1 MKVFTCIIFSFIL
14 LFLFSA
20 GAISQNSKNI
30 QLLDNWFQDS
40 LLTSNAY
47 KVRFSDCFGF
57 VANGKEYGI
66 IGSTEG
72 SHFFE
77 LSDANKLVS
86 KGTIQ
91 GKYQSALVVHREYAK
106 YKNYIYA
113 VCDEG
118 SSSLQIIDI
127 SNIDY
132 SISVVK
138 EDSVIFGQVHNIFI
152 DTNNALMYCC
162 IFTPYIGNPGQLY
175 SPMKV
180 YSILDPLNPI
190 EVWDGP
196 SDIDE
201 VHDIYVRD
209 NKAFLNC
216 GFEGLRV
223 YDFTNPSAPVFKSS
237 LSLYQ
242 EQGYNHQGWLSPD
255 GTTYYFGDE
264 TSGKKIKKCSVS
276 NWNVTVTNYFG
287 TNFTN
292 MSVPHNMKCT
302 NEFLFCAYYNE
313 GLRIYDVRDGFP
325 IEIAFYDTYPDN
337 SSYKLN
343 GAWGVYS
350 DLPSGRI
357 LVSDRQYGLFLLDF
371 NRDLFLHELNGQQV
385 QLFPNPIHSGEE
397 FSVVINDKNVN
408 GLTLRLYDYSGKIV
422 TTISSANQNYYTG
435 KLDVA
440 KGLYSIRISYFDK
453 NNTEIID
460 VQKLIVL

>member
-1 MKVFTCIIFSFIL
+1 MNIFNSSFFFFIL
-14 LFLFSA
+14 LFVFHGKA
-20 GAISQNSKNI
+20 NSQISKNI

-40 LLTSNAY
+40 LVTSSSY

-72 SHFFE
+72 THFFE
-77 LSDANKLVS
+77 VSNSNKLLP
-86 KGTIQ
+86 KGTVQ
-91 GKYQSALVVHREYAK
+91 GKYQSAIVMHREYAK

-118 SSSLQIIDI
+118 PSSLQIIDI
-127 SNIDY
+127 SNIDNVLT
-132 SISVVK
+132 IAK
-138 EDSVIFGQVHNIFI
+138 EDSVTFGQVHNIFI

-180 YSILDPLNPI
+180 YSIIDPLNPV

-196 SDIDE
+196 NDIDE

-223 YDFTNPSAPVFKSS
+223 YDFTNPTAPVFKSS
-237 LSLYQ
+237 LALYQ

-255 GTTYYFGDE
+255 GNTYFFGDE
-264 TSGKKIKKCSVS
+264 TSGKKIKRCAVN
-276 NWNVTVTNYFG
+276 NWNVAVTNYFG
-287 TNFTN
+287 TNSVN

-313 GLRIYDVRDGFP
+313 GLRIYDTRNGFP
-325 IEIAFYDTYPDN
+325 VEIAHYDTYPDN
-337 SSYKLN
+337 STYKLN

-350 DLPSGRI
+350 DLPSGRL

-371 NRDLFLHELNGQQV
+371 DRVLFLHETNGEEV
-385 QLFPNPIHSGEE
+385 QLFPNPISSGDE
-397 FSVVINDKNVN
+397 FRIVVNDENVV
-408 GLTLRLYDYSGKIV
+408 GLDLKIYDYSGNVINAIGV
-422 TTISSANQNYYTG
+422 EGQNYYKG
-435 KLDVA
+435 ILKAA
-440 KGLYSIRISYFDK
+440 KGVYFVRVAYFDK
-453 NNTEIID
+453 NNTEVVN
-460 VQKLIVL
+460 VQKLIIL